1 MNQQVKKHKICYF
14 DNRFV
19 LITKYDGH
27 LINSNNPK
35 FSAIDL
41 SDCSIFSKYSK
52 LINNSLPLL
61 KTLEGRLITP
71 YLNIISLNNI
81 NKIPKS
87 NRPFMLY
94 FIKNMNFFK

>member
-1 MNQQVKKHKICYF
+1 MNQEVKKHKICYF

-61 KTLEGRLITP
+61 KTLEGRLIKP
-71 YLNIISLNNI
+71 YLNTISLNNI